1 MESALLVTRTGTVA
15 ILAHRFIAAVS
26 RFVLVRSI
34 VARMTTRTVRLERR
48 ILPGDGLGIGFVAF
62 RTLQVAAVIL
72 RLVRQRRMTVICRC
86 PGIGGMAHVALQ
98 RRAEVIRVLTRR
110 DCAVVTG

>member
-1 MESALLVTRTGTVA
+1 METTFLVAGTGTVA
-15 ILAHRFIAAVS
+15 ILANRFITAIPG
-26 RFVLVRSI
+26 FVLAGPI
-34 VARMTTRTVRLERR
+34 VTRMTTRTVRLERR

-62 RTLQVAAVIL
+62 RTLQVATVIL